1 MLRRLSTRFG
11 KSKKDEVNGVK
22 GTNGVTNGAGTN
34 GTHTNGASAGK
45 PAPEKRNNSLVFGS
59 KKPKSQSVDH
69 TASRGDV
76 QSSFEQFAHLI
87 HASERPLPTQTGDG
101 SYLDHK
107 EPSGLMAD
115 VKALGFKDVRTLM
128 DVMKNKA
135 TGELQD
141 DKTYLMEHTIQV
153 SYLNASRGKYTD
165 SFALSSFQLYPPLPK
180 HASI

>member
-11 KSKKDEVNGVK
+11 KNKKDRANGINDTNDVTN
-22 GTNGVTNGAGTN
+22 GTDTNGASTNGV
-34 GTHTNGASAGK
+34 SAGK
-45 PAPEKRNNSLVFGS
+45 PALEKRQSSFGFGT
-59 KKPKSQSVDH
+59 KKVKAQSTDH
-69 TASRGDV
+69 AASRSDV
-76 QSSFEQFAHLI
+76 QNSFEQFAQLI

-115 VKALGFKDVRTLM
+115 VRALGFKDVRTLV

-153 SYLNASRGKYTD
+153 RHLKRVRPMICS
-165 SFALSSFQLYPPLPK
+165 
-180 HASI
+180 